1 MTFNIEEK
9 DGKVFVFVE
18 IPYKREFEDSPITG
32 ARIRM
37 TTEDVVARLAEE
49 KVSHGNAIQ
58 EANLFNW
65 RGDTRQGTWIFEKKT
80 IKKVDKP
87 AEKVILSK
95 EKKTEPKNKIKAKK
109 KTSK

>member
-80 IKKVDKP
+80 RKKVDKP

-95 EKKTEPKNKIKAKK
+95 EKKAAPKNKSKAKK
-109 KTSK
+109 KDK

>member
-1 MTFNIEEK
+1 MIFDVEEK
-9 DGKVFVFVE
+9 DGKVFVFVD
-18 IPYKREFEDSPITG
+18 IPYKREIEDSPITG

-49 KVSHGNAIQ
+49 KVSHGKAVQ

-65 RGDTRQGTWIFEKKT
+65 REYSRKGTWIFEKKSL
-80 IKKVDKP
+80 DKSS
-87 AEKVILSK
+87 EKVILIK
-95 EKKTEPKNKIKAKK
+95 EEKPAPKKRESRAKK